1 MMMLIVYG
9 KIDFV
14 TREKVCNVRGQSIM
28 TVLADDDDN
37 DHKRR
42 WCCSKILFSLFSVH
56 SAAVHGR
63 KKFVI

>member
-1 MMMLIVYG
+1 MMMMLIVYG

-42 WCCSKILFSLFSVH
+42 
-56 SAAVHGR
+56 
-63 KKFVI
+63 